1 MKFIDILKS
10 ANANLFRN
18 KSRTI
23 LTIIA
28 IFIGAFTISLTVG
41 INIGVNDY
49 VDKQLSGV
57 GDASQMIIYPKQEIG
72 MEMNGDKPQ
81 EYQADKKEAQQQK
94 ITEKDF
100 KKLRALKSL
109 KEVEP
114 MTNFNI
120 DYIQGLKDKK
130 FVMQAGSS
138 LGNDMEL
145 TAGNQIDNT
154 VKENEI
160 VIAENFVKELGFKD
174 AKSILNQEVTLGV
187 TETGTGKQ
195 EQIKATI
202 VGVRAKSIVQG
213 GMSVV
218 NQNLAEKLVTINE
231 TGLPEKMQNQV
242 YAATATL
249 AKNVTPQEVVKVKNK
264 LSDEGFE
271 AQTMEDQIGII
282 KNVVNGITGV
292 LTMFGGIALLAASFG
307 IINTLYM
314 SVQERTRE
322 IGLMKAMGMSRG
334 KIFSLFS
341 FEALLIGFWGSIIGL
356 AGAYGVGQL
365 INQFAVKSFLKGL
378 EGLTLV
384 EFNLQSGLAIVGII
398 MLIAFLAGTF
408 PAKRAAKLD
417 PITALKYE

>member
-384 EFNLQSGLAIVGII
+384 EFNLQSVLTIVGII